1 MSERPPERAEL
12 DADQAA
18 RFCPRCG
25 TALAPGLPFC
35 PKCGFNSAQIGGAR
49 EPAQERSDR
58 AIDAFGSGAD
68 LDPEATARS
77 AMAYADDP
85 VPTRA
90 PSRSGQFLIG
100 AVIIAVGLIVFG
112 FLMRPS
118 GIAGPSV
125 PGVGG
130 SGQGGPGGQDGTG
143 GSQVVPSAP
152 IVGITIQNPQ
162 DGTVVATKDVTVFGI
177 APPGL
182 TITRDVSFGLDQ
194 HATVDGTAH
203 WAMSVELKEGQNDLV
218 FRIGDDRST
227 ERRLRVVFT
236 AAPAS

>member
-1 MSERPPERAEL
+1 MSERPPERTEF
-12 DADQAA
+12 DADKGA

-25 TALAPGLPFC
+25 TALVPGLPFC
-35 PKCGFNSAQIGGAR
+35 PKCGFNSAEIGGAG
-49 EPAQERSDR
+49 EPLEARSDR
-58 AIDAFGSGAD
+58 TGQDFGNKDD
-68 LDPEATARS
+68 LDPGATARS
-77 AMAYADDP
+77 TAAYADHP
-85 VPTRA
+85 VPARA
-90 PSRSGQFLIG
+90 PSRSSQFLTG

-112 FLMRPS
+112 FLTRPL
-118 GIAGPSV
+118 GVGGPSV

-130 SGQGGPGGQDGTG
+130 SGQGGQSGSGGP
-143 GSQVVPSAP
+143 QVVPSAP

-162 DGTVVATKDVTVFGI
+162 DGAVVATKDVTVIGI

-194 HATVDGTAH
+194 HANVDGTGH

-236 AAPAS
+236 PAPAS

>member
-12 DADQAA
+12 DAEGGA

-25 TALAPGLPFC
+25 TALVPGLPFC
-35 PKCGFNSAQIGGAR
+35 PKCGFDSAEIGGAR
-49 EPAQERSDR
+49 EPTPERSDG
-58 AIDAFGSGAD
+58 AIDGFGSQGD
-68 LDPEATARS
+68 VDPEATARS
-77 AMAYADDP
+77 AVADVGYP
-85 VPTRA
+85 RSARA
-90 PSRSGQFLIG
+90 PSRGSQFLFG

-112 FLMRPS
+112 FLMRPV
-118 GIAGPSV
+118 GVGGPSV
-125 PGVGG
+125 PGLGG
-130 SGQGGPGGQDGTG
+130 SGQEGQSGSG
-143 GSQVVPSAP
+143 GSQGVPSAP

-162 DGTVVATKDVTVFGI
+162 DGAVVATKDVTVIGI

-182 TITRDVSFGLDQ
+182 SITRDVSFGLDQ
-194 HATVDGTAH
+194 HATVDGTGH

-236 AAPAS
+236 LGTAS